1 MRLHYKLIIFIS
13 VLILCISSVF
23 ELVSQEML
31 QKNAKHEKG
40 LKALAISQAVAN
52 MPEIRTAFLKENP
65 SVTIQPIVEKIRKKV
80 GAEFIVVGNRNEI
93 RYSHPNSMLIGKRMV
108 GGDNEKVFKGKEIIS
123 ESTGTLGPSLRGKSP
138 IINNQGDVIG
148 VVSVGYLIKDI
159 EEEASKFHKKL
170 LFNSLIIL
178 VIGISAAFLIS
189 FNIKKSIFGLEPKEI
204 GRMYQEKHAILE
216 SIHEGIIAIDENCE
230 ITVVNEN
237 AHKVLSIPNNIKLR
251 GLKIEDIL
259 HNSHL
264 KKVVETGEAIYD
276 LEFLI
281 NEKMVIINCVPISGV
296 DGNIVG
302 AVTSFREKSELNKV
316 LNELS
321 QIKAYSEGLR
331 AQSHEYSNKL
341 HTILGLMQLESY
353 QEAIELISK
362 ESNIT
367 QNIIQFIMEEISD
380 PVIAGLLIGKISLA
394 NELKVDFMLD
404 HNSSF
409 ANVPKEVNREDLI
422 TIIGNLLN
430 NAFDAVLE
438 SNKPE
443 KKVSL
448 FLTDI
453 GQDLII
459 EIDDNGNGIPE
470 ELVEDIF
477 LYGVTTKKKNK
488 NSGIGLHLVQRLLLK
503 LNGQITFHSNENGG
517 TTFIVAIPKQQ
528 KENSIFYEKEFNRS
542 INS

>member
-13 VLILCISSVF
+13 VLILCISCVF

-80 GAEFIVVGNRNEI
+80 GAEFIVVGNKNEI
-93 RYSHPNSMLIGKRMV
+93 RYSHPNSILIGKRMV

-159 EEEASKFHKKL
+159 EEEANKFHKKL
-170 LFNSLIIL
+170 LVNSLIIL

-341 HTILGLMQLESY
+341 HTILGLIQLESY

-380 PVIAGLLIGKISLA
+380 PVIAGLLLGKISLA
-394 NELKVDFMLD
+394 NELKVDFMID

-409 ANVPKEVNREDLI
+409 ADVPKEVNREDLI

-443 KKVSL
+443 KNVSL

-470 ELVEDIF
+470 ELVDDIF
-477 LYGVTTKKKNK
+477 LYGVTTKKKYK
-488 NSGIGLHLVQRLLLK
+488 NSGIGLHLVQRLLHK

-528 KENSIFYEKEFNRS
+528 KENNIIYEKEFNRS
-542 INS
+542 INN

>member
-1 MRLHYKLIIFIS
+1 MRLQYKLIIFIS
-13 VLILCISSVF
+13 VLILFISGVF

-31 QKNAKHEKG
+31 QRNLKHEKG
-40 LKALAISQAVAN
+40 LKALAISQTVAN
-52 MPEIRTAFLKENP
+52 MPEIRNAFSKDNP
-65 SVTIQPIVEKIRKKV
+65 SMIIQPIVEKIRKKV

-93 RYSHPNSMLIGKRMV
+93 RYAHPNSALIGQKMV
-108 GGDNEKVFKGKEIIS
+108 GGDNDKVFKGKEIIS
-123 ESTGTLGPSLRGKSP
+123 ESIGTLGPSLRGKSP
-138 IINNQGDVIG
+138 IVENGKVIG
-148 VVSVGYLIKDI
+148 VVSVGYLMKDI
-159 EEEASKFHKKL
+159 EEEANKFHKKL
-170 LFNSLIIL
+170 LGNSLIIL
-178 VIGISAAFLIS
+178 IIGIASAFLIS

-216 SIHEGIIAIDENCE
+216 SIHEGIIAIDEYGE

-237 AHKVLSIPNNIKLR
+237 AHKVLSIPNDVKLR

-259 HNSHL
+259 HNSQL
-264 KKVVETGEAIYD
+264 KKVVETGQPIND

-281 NEKMVIINCVPISGV
+281 NEKVVIINCIPILGV
-296 DGNIVG
+296 DATVVG
-302 AVTSFREKSELNKV
+302 AVTSFREKSELNHI

-341 HTILGLMQLESY
+341 HTILGLIQIESY

-367 QNIIQFIMEEISD
+367 QNIIQFIMDEISD
-380 PVIAGLLIGKISLA
+380 PIVAGLLLGKISLA
-394 NELKVDFMLD
+394 NELNVNFVIDN
-404 HNSSF
+404 NSSF
-409 ANVPKEVNREDLI
+409 ADVPKEINREDLI

-430 NAFDAVLE
+430 NAFDAVIE

-443 KKVSL
+443 KNVSL

-453 GQDLII
+453 GRDLII
-459 EIDDNGNGIPE
+459 EIDDNGHGIPE
-470 ELVEDIF
+470 ELMDDIF
-477 LYGVTTKKKNK
+477 LYGVTTKKKVK
-488 NSGIGLHLVQRLLLK
+488 NSGIGLHLVQRLLQK
-503 LNGQITFHSNENGG
+503 LNGQVTFHSNEYGG

-528 KENSIFYEKEFNRS
+528 KESNIIYEKEFNRS

>member
-13 VLILCISSVF
+13 ILILIISGVF

-31 QKNAKHEKG
+31 QRNLKHEKG
-40 LKALAISQAVAN
+40 LKALAISETVAN
-52 MPEIRTAFLKENP
+52 MPEIRNAFSSENP
-65 SVTIQPIVEKIRKKV
+65 AVIIQPVVESIRKNV
-80 GAEFIVVGNRNEI
+80 GAEFIVVGNKNEI
-93 RYSHPNSMLIGKRMV
+93 RYSHPNPKMIGEKMV
-108 GGDNEKVFKGKEIIS
+108 GGDNEKVFMGKEIIS

-138 IINNQGDVIG
+138 IIDKNGNVIG
-148 VVSVGYLIKDI
+148 VVSVGYLLKDI
-159 EEEASKFHKKL
+159 EDEASKFHKKL
-170 LFNSLIIL
+170 LINSLIIL
-178 VIGISAAFLIS
+178 GIGIAAAFLIS

-216 SIHEGIIAIDENCE
+216 SIHEGIIAFDEYGE

-264 KKVVETGEAIYD
+264 KKVVETGEPIYD

-281 NEKMVIINCVPISGV
+281 NEKVVIINCIPIAGV
-296 DGNIVG
+296 DSTIVG
-302 AVTSFREKSELNKV
+302 AVTSFREKSELNKI

-341 HTILGLMQLESY
+341 HTISGLIQLESY

-362 ESNIT
+362 ESHIT

-380 PVIAGLLIGKISLA
+380 PIVAGLLLGKISLA
-394 NELKVDFMLD
+394 NELKVDFNVD
-404 HNSSF
+404 FNSSF
-409 ANVPKEVNREDLI
+409 ANVPKEINREDLI

-430 NAFDAVLE
+430 NAFEAVIE
-438 SNKPE
+438 TNKPE
-443 KKVSL
+443 KLVSL
-448 FLTDI
+448 FLTDL
-453 GQDLII
+453 GNDLII
-459 EIDDNGNGIPE
+459 EIEDNANGIPD
-470 ELVEDIF
+470 ELIENIF
-477 LYGVTTKKKNK
+477 RYGVTTKKQNK
-488 NSGIGLHLVQRLLLK
+488 NSGIGLHLVQRLLNK
-503 LNGQITFHSNENGG
+503 LDGQITFHSNEYGG
-517 TTFIVAIPKQQ
+517 TTFTVAIPKHQ
-528 KENSIFYEKEFNRS
+528 KESNKIYENEFSRS

>member
-13 VLILCISSVF
+13 VLILFISGVF

-52 MPEIRTAFLKENP
+52 MPEIRTAFSKENP

-80 GAEFIVVGNRNEI
+80 GAEFIVVGNKNEI

-138 IINNQGDVIG
+138 IINDQGDVIG

-159 EEEASKFHKKL
+159 EEEANKFHKKL

-259 HNSHL
+259 HNSQL

-281 NEKMVIINCVPISGV
+281 NEKMVIINCIPISGEN
-296 DGNIVG
+296 GNIVG

-341 HTILGLMQLESY
+341 HTILGLIQLESY
-353 QEAIELISK
+353 QEAIDLISK

-367 QNIIQFIMEEISD
+367 QNLIQFIMEEISD
-380 PVIAGLLIGKISLA
+380 PVVAGLLLGKISLA
-394 NELKVDFMLD
+394 NELKVDFILD

-409 ANVPKEVNREDLI
+409 ADVPKEVNREDLI

-430 NAFDAVLE
+430 NAFDAVIE

-459 EIDDNGNGIPE
+459 EIDYNGNGIPE
-470 ELVEDIF
+470 ELVDDIF
-477 LYGVTTKKKNK
+477 LYGVSTKKKFK
-488 NSGIGLHLVQRLLLK
+488 NSGIGLHLVQRLLQK

-528 KENSIFYEKEFNRS
+528 KEINIIYDKEFNRS

>member
-108 GGDNEKVFKGKEIIS
+108 GGDNEKVFKGNEIIS

-159 EEEASKFHKKL
+159 EEEANKFHKKL

-409 ANVPKEVNREDLI
+409 ADVPKEVNREDLI

-459 EIDDNGNGIPE
+459 EIDDNGNGVPE

-528 KENSIFYEKEFNRS
+528 KENNIFYEKEFNRS

>member
-13 VLILCISSVF
+13 ILILIISGVF

-31 QKNAKHEKG
+31 QRNLKHEKG
-40 LKALAISQAVAN
+40 LKALAISETVAN
-52 MPEIRTAFLKENP
+52 MPEIRNAFSSGNP
-65 SVTIQPIVEKIRKKV
+65 TVIIQPIVESIRKNV
-80 GAEFIVVGNRNEI
+80 GAEFIVVGNKNEI
-93 RYSHPNSMLIGKRMV
+93 RYSHPNPKMIGEKMV

-138 IINNQGDVIG
+138 IIDKNGDVIG
-148 VVSVGYLIKDI
+148 VVSVGYLLKDI
-159 EEEASKFHKKL
+159 EDEASKFHKKL
-170 LFNSLIIL
+170 LINSLIIL
-178 VIGISAAFLIS
+178 GIGIAAAFLIS

-216 SIHEGIIAIDENCE
+216 SIHEGIIAFDEYGE

-264 KKVVETGEAIYD
+264 KKVVETGEPIYD

-281 NEKMVIINCVPISGV
+281 NEKVVIINCIPIAGV
-296 DGNIVG
+296 DSTIVG
-302 AVTSFREKSELNKV
+302 AVTSFREKSELNKI

-341 HTILGLMQLESY
+341 HTISGLIQLESY

-362 ESNIT
+362 ESHIT

-380 PVIAGLLIGKISLA
+380 PIVAGLLLGKISLA
-394 NELKVDFMLD
+394 NELKVDFNVD
-404 HNSSF
+404 FNSSF
-409 ANVPKEVNREDLI
+409 ANVPKEINREDLI

-430 NAFDAVLE
+430 NAFEAVIE
-438 SNKPE
+438 TNKPE
-443 KKVSL
+443 KLVSL
-448 FLTDI
+448 FLTDL
-453 GQDLII
+453 GKDLII
-459 EIDDNGNGIPE
+459 EIEDNANGIPD
-470 ELVEDIF
+470 ELIENIF
-477 LYGVTTKKKNK
+477 LYGVTTKKQNK
-488 NSGIGLHLVQRLLLK
+488 NSGIGLHLVQRLLNK
-503 LNGQITFHSNENGG
+503 LDGQITFHSNEHGG
-517 TTFIVAIPKQQ
+517 TTFTVAIPKHQ
-528 KENSIFYEKEFNRS
+528 KESNKSYENEFSRS

>member
-13 VLILCISSVF
+13 VLILCISGVF

-80 GAEFIVVGNRNEI
+80 GAEFIVVGNKNEI
-93 RYSHPNSMLIGKRMV
+93 RYAHPNPMLIGKKMV

-138 IINNQGDVIG
+138 IINDQGDVIG

-159 EEEASKFHKKL
+159 EEEANKFHKKL

-178 VIGISAAFLIS
+178 VLGISAAFLIS

-296 DGNIVG
+296 NGNIVG

-380 PVIAGLLIGKISLA
+380 PVVAGLLLGKISLA
-394 NELKVDFMLD
+394 NELKVDFILD

-409 ANVPKEVNREDLI
+409 ADVPKEVNREDLI

-430 NAFDAVLE
+430 NAFDAVVE
-438 SNKPE
+438 SNKAE

-470 ELVEDIF
+470 ELVDDIF
-477 LYGVTTKKKNK
+477 LYGVTTKKKDK
-488 NSGIGLHLVQRLLLK
+488 NSGIGLHLVQRLLHK

-528 KENSIFYEKEFNRS
+528 KENNIIYEKEFNRS

>member
-13 VLILCISSVF
+13 VLILFISGVF

-52 MPEIRTAFLKENP
+52 MPEIRTAFSKENP

-80 GAEFIVVGNRNEI
+80 GAEFIVVGNKNEI

-138 IINNQGDVIG
+138 IINDQGDVIG

-159 EEEASKFHKKL
+159 EEEANKFHKKL

-259 HNSHL
+259 HNSQL

-281 NEKMVIINCVPISGV
+281 NEKMVIINCIPISGEN
-296 DGNIVG
+296 GNIVG

-341 HTILGLMQLESY
+341 HTILGLIQLESY

-367 QNIIQFIMEEISD
+367 QNLIQFIMEEISD
-380 PVIAGLLIGKISLA
+380 PVVAGLLLGKISLA
-394 NELKVDFMLD
+394 NELKVDFILD

-409 ANVPKEVNREDLI
+409 ADVPKEVNREDLI

-430 NAFDAVLE
+430 NAFDAVIE

-459 EIDDNGNGIPE
+459 EIDYNGNGIPE
-470 ELVEDIF
+470 ELVDDIF
-477 LYGVTTKKKNK
+477 LYGVSTKKKFK
-488 NSGIGLHLVQRLLLK
+488 NSGIGLHLVQRLLQK

-528 KENSIFYEKEFNRS
+528 KEINIIYEKEFNRS

>member
-13 VLILCISSVF
+13 VLILFISGVF

-52 MPEIRTAFLKENP
+52 MPEIRTAFSKENP

-80 GAEFIVVGNRNEI
+80 GAEFIVVGNKNEI

-138 IINNQGDVIG
+138 IINDQGDVIG

-159 EEEASKFHKKL
+159 EEEANKFHKKL

-259 HNSHL
+259 HNSQL

-281 NEKMVIINCVPISGV
+281 NEKMVIINCIPISGEN
-296 DGNIVG
+296 GNIVG

-341 HTILGLMQLESY
+341 HTILGLIQLESY

-367 QNIIQFIMEEISD
+367 QNLIQFIMEEISD
-380 PVIAGLLIGKISLA
+380 PVVAGLLLGKISLA
-394 NELKVDFMLD
+394 NELKVDFILD

-409 ANVPKEVNREDLI
+409 ADVPKEVNREDLI

-430 NAFDAVLE
+430 NAFDAVIE

-470 ELVEDIF
+470 ELVDDIF
-477 LYGVTTKKKNK
+477 LYGVSTKKKFK
-488 NSGIGLHLVQRLLLK
+488 NSGIGLHLVQRLLQK

-528 KENSIFYEKEFNRS
+528 KEINIIYEKEFNRS